1 MSFSAL
7 FYAFSVD
14 NSVLIIMARLF
25 SADVALSQRLAE
37 ELKYE
42 NEAAAPADPEFLKAF
57 KAQGTWAVSLRAL
70 SFAQTSTE

>member
-7 FYAFSVD
+7 LYASSVD
-14 NSVLIIMARLF
+14 NNVLVIMTYLF
-25 SADVALSQRLAE
+25 AADVALSQRLAE

-70 SFAQTSTE
+70 CFA